1 MIARAVAAALF
12 AFGLACLVQAARGET
27 LSAEQ
32 IIVIDGDT
40 IDVAG
45 KRWRLMGFDTPE
57 TYYARCA
64 AEMVKGKAA
73 TARLVVLIGGAKAI
87 ELQPSG
93 RTDRYRR
100 GLGVLRL
107 DGVDVAET
115 MIKEG
120 HARPYHG
127 QRREGWCD

>member
-1 MIARAVAAALF
+1 MIHRAVAVFLF
-12 AFGLACLVQAARGET
+12 AFGLACLAQAVRSET
-27 LSAEQ
+27 LTPEQ
-32 IIVIDGDT
+32 IVVIDGDT

-64 AEMVKGKAA
+64 AEMERGKSAQL
-73 TARLVVLIGGAKAI
+73 RLIVMIAEAKRI
-87 ELQPSG
+87 ELEPSG
-93 RTDRYRR
+93 RNDRYRR
-100 GLGVLRL
+100 GLGVLRI

-115 MIKEG
+115 MINDG

-127 QRREGWCD
+127 QRREGWCE

>member
-1 MIARAVAAALF
+1 MISRVVAAALF

-27 LSAEQ
+27 LTPEQ
-32 IIVIDGDT
+32 IVVIDGDT

-45 KRWRLMGFDTPE
+45 KRWRLMGFDAPE

-64 AEMVKGKAA
+64 AEMERGKAA
-73 TARLVVLIGGAKAI
+73 QLRLIVMITTAKRI
-87 ELQPSG
+87 ELEPSG
-93 RTDRYRR
+93 RNDRYRR
-100 GLGVLRL
+100 GLGVLKV
-107 DGVDVAET
+107 DGADVAET